1 MEPNAQGSLA
11 GRRVLLGVTGGI
23 AAYKAVLLARLLM
36 NAGAEVQVVM
46 TPAATRFVGPDTF
59 TAVTGR
65 PVRSDVFEEVEH
77 VLHVR
82 LAREADV
89 AVVAPATANVIAR
102 MALGLADDMVTST
115 LLEARCPL
123 VVAPAMHTGMYEH
136 PATQE
141 HLRTLAARGAVIV
154 GPATG
159 SLAAGDEGPGRMSE
173 PEEIADAVAAALG
186 ASRERDL
193 AGRTI
198 LVTAGP
204 THEPIDPVRFLGN
217 HSSGRMGYAVA
228 REAAARGARVVL
240 VSGPVAIAPP
250 SGVDVVPVTTAEEM
264 RDAVLTRLDRA
275 DAVVKAAAVADWRP
289 ADVAGQK
296 LKKDA
301 GAPRFELVPTPD
313 ILAELARSKGD
324 RVLVG
329 FAAETEDLESAGRRK
344 LETKALDLIVV
355 NRVGREGTGFGSETN
370 EAMILSSAGDDEP
383 LRTWTKPELAGAVL
397 DRVAKLLAERD

>member
-1 MEPNAQGSLA
+1 MEPNEQGPLT

-36 NAGAEVQVVM
+36 KAGASVQVVM
-46 TPAATRFVGPDTF
+46 TQAATRFVGPDTF
-59 TAVTGR
+59 TALTGLKTR
-65 PVRSDVFEEVEH
+65 TEVFDEVEH

-82 LAREADV
+82 LAHEADV

-102 MALGLADDMVTST
+102 LALGLADDMVTST

-123 VVAPAMHTGMYEH
+123 VVAPAMHTGMYGH

-159 SLAAGDEGPGRMSE
+159 SLAAGDEGLGRMSE
-173 PEEIADAVAAALG
+173 PEEIFEAVVGALG
-186 ASRERDL
+186 ATPDRDL
-193 AGRTI
+193 AGRTV

-204 THEPIDPVRFLGN
+204 THEPIDPVRFIGN
-217 HSSGRMGYAVA
+217 NSSGRMGYAVA
-228 REAAARGARVVL
+228 REAADRGAHVVL
-240 VSGPVAIAPP
+240 VSGPVSLAPP
-250 SGVDVVPVTTAEEM
+250 PGVEVVDVTTAQEM
-264 RDAVLTRLDRA
+264 RDAVMSRLDQV

-289 ADVAGQK
+289 AEIAGEK

-313 ILAELARSKGD
+313 ILAEIGRSKGD

-329 FAAETEDLESAGRRK
+329 FAAETEHLESAGRRK
-344 LETKALDLIVV
+344 LESKGLDLIVV
-355 NRVGREGTGFGSETN
+355 NQVGREGTGFGSQTN
-370 EAMILSSAGDDEP
+370 DAMILSSAGDDHP
-383 LRTWTKPELAGAVL
+383 MRSWTKRELAAAIL
-397 DRVAKLLAERD
+397 DRVAKLLAERS